1 MPITE
6 RVGHMALR
14 VPDLDEA
21 VDFHTH
27 VLGLGYRTKPGETQG
42 ARATPE
48 RTPETDED

>member
-27 VLGLGYRTKPGETQG
+27 VLGLVETERNVRRTSP
-42 ARATPE
+42 ATSA
-48 RTPETDED
+48 TTSSF